1 MMRPPFEE
9 GVCFDLIRVVSE
21 DTATLGKNLIEFLQG
36 LEVFIDDGLIR
47 QRPQAF
53 GGLDLWRI
61 RRQEHQFNA
70 LRNHQIPGDVPACAV
85 EYQCQSASNNQ
96 PASASNIQ
104 PLFWLQNSLS
114 RESMGGSRA
123 RRGVPV
129 MADVAARVG
138 GTCGPPWARHGRK
151 EGQER
156 FLNRQLSFPVSRIS
170 QW

>member
-1 MMRPPFEE
+1 MPSERSEVAAAE
-9 GVCFDLIRVVSE
+9 VGGKIYVV
-21 DTATLGKNLIEFLQG
+21 
-36 LEVFIDDGLIR
+36 
-47 QRPQAF
+47 
-53 GGLDLWRI
+53 
-61 RRQEHQFNA
+61 
-70 LRNHQIPGDVPACAV
+70 
-85 EYQCQSASNNQ
+85 CQSAPNNQ

-104 PLFWLQNSLS
+104 PFFWLQNPLS
-114 RESMGGSRA
+114 RESTGGSRA